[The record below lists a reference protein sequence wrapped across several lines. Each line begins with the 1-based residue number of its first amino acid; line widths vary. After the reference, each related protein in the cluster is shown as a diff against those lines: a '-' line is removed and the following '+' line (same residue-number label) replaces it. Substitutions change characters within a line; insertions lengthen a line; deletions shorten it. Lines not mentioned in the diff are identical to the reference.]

1 MLDRVTLM
9 QFFSYSECSGGLISE
24 LSKQKQKVEFLE
36 VVGYFALT
44 FVMIFL
50 VFCLFYFFLV
60 FYWVGVLGVVGVMKF
75 KQYII
80 VHLLI

>member
-1 MLDRVTLM
+1 M

-50 VFCLFYFFLV
+50 VFCLFYFFSGFLLG
-60 FYWVGVLGVVGVMKF
+60 WGVGGGWSDEV
-75 KQYII
+75 
-80 VHLLI
+80 